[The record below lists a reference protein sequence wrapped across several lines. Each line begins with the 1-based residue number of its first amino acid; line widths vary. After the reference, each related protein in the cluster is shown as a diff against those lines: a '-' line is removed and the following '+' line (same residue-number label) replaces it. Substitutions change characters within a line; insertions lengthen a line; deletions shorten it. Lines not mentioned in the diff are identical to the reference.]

1 MYYTLLRAGSALFQ
15 LISLL
20 IFVNVIL
27 SWIRPNR
34 DNPIV
39 QIIYNMTEPI
49 LEPLRKISIFGPMDL
64 SPLLAII
71 LIDFV
76 VEPVYRWILGM
87 IFL

>member
-15 LISLL
+15 LVSLL
-20 IFVNVIL
+20 IFVNVIF

-49 LEPLRKISIFGPMDL
+49 LEPLRKITLFGPVDF
-64 SPLLAII
+64 SPILAMI